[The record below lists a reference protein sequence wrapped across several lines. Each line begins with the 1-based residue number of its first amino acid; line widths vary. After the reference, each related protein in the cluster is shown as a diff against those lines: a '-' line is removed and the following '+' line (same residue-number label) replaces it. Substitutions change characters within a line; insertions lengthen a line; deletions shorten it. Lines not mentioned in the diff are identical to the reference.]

1 MIDLGILK
9 GSSFVVL
16 GLARS
21 GLATGRALQ
30 AAGIDC
36 IAWDDNTASR
46 EAAATA
52 GLSVVDPATVDWS
65 RITALIISPGIPST
79 LPKPHPVAA
88 AARAAGKRIICDVE
102 LLARAQ
108 AKARFVAITGTNG
121 KSTTTALIGH
131 ILTAAGVRCEVGGNI
146 GRGALD
152 LAPLGEGGLYVLE
165 LSSYQLE
172 LLETFRAHVAV
183 WLNITPDHID
193 RHGDLAGYVAAK
205 ENIFARQTAG
215 DCAVVGIDD
224 EPSRAV
230 YDKLTRRT
238 GIVAVPVKLET
249 PVAGGV
255 SFRTGR
261 LIDADGYSVDFSDV
275 PTLPG
280 DHNAQNAACAW
291 AACRWLELP
300 REKIVAGL
308 KTYPGLPHRQE
319 RVAAV
324 GNVVYINDSKATNA
338 DATARA
344 LSSYRDIYWILG
356 GQAKAGGVA
365 PLAPWFE
372 HIRHAFLIGEA
383 SELFAGQLEGKL
395 SYTRCGDLKSALD
408 AAHERAQREASSL
421 KDGGPAVV
429 LLSPACASWDQWKS
443 YEHRGDA
450 FRAMA
455 RALPGAQVLGR
466 AA

>member
-1 MIDLGILK
+1 MIDLAVLK

-21 GLATGRALQ
+21 GLATARALQ

-36 IAWDDNTASR
+36 VAWDDNAASR
-46 EAAATA
+46 DAATTA
-52 GLSVVDPATVDWS
+52 GLNVTDPATIDWS
-65 RITALIISPGIPST
+65 RITALVISPGIPST
-79 LPKPHPVAA
+79 LPTPHPVAV
-88 AARAAGKRIICDVE
+88 AARAAGKKIICDVE
-102 LLARAQ
+102 LLARVQ
-108 AKARFVAITGTNG
+108 DKAKFVAITGTNG

-131 ILTAAGVRCEVGGNI
+131 ILKEAGVRAEIGGNI

-152 LAPLGEGGLYVLE
+152 LAPLGEGGIYVLE

-172 LLETFRAHVAV
+172 LLETFHAHVAV

-205 ENIFARQTAG
+205 ENIFARQQIR
-215 DCAVVGIDD
+215 DCAVIGIDD
-224 EPSRAV
+224 QPSRAV
-230 YDKLTRRT
+230 YGRLLKR
-238 GIVAVPVKLET
+238 GIAAVPVKLNT
-249 PVAGGV
+249 AVAGGV
-255 SFRTGR
+255 TFRAGR
-261 LIDADGYSVDFSDV
+261 MVDADGYSVDFSDV

-280 DHNAQNAACAW
+280 DHNAQNVASAW
-291 AACRWLELP
+291 AACRWLGVP

-324 GNVVYINDSKATNA
+324 GNVIYVNDSKATNA

-356 GQAKAGGVA
+356 GQAKEGGVA

-372 HIRHAFLIGEA
+372 RIRHAFLIGEA
-383 SELFAGQLEGKL
+383 SELFAGQLDGKL
-395 SYTRCGDLKSALD
+395 GYSRCGDLKSALD
-408 AAHERAQREASSL
+408 AAHERAQREASRA
-421 KDGGPAVV
+421 GGGDPVVV

>member
-1 MIDLGILK
+1 MIDLASLR

-21 GLATGRALQ
+21 GLATVRALK

-36 IAWDDNTASR
+36 IAWDDDAAKR
-46 EAAATA
+46 EAAVREGTTLA
-52 GLSVVDPATVDWS
+52 DPDNIDWQ
-65 RITALIISPGIPST
+65 RFTALVISPGIPNL

-88 AARAAGKRIICDVE
+88 AARKAGKPLICDIE
-102 LLARAQ
+102 LLARAEP
-108 AKARFVAITGTNG
+108 KARYIGITGTNG
-121 KSTTTALIGH
+121 KSTTTSLIGH
-131 ILTAAGVRCEVGGNI
+131 ILKSAGLEAEVGGNI

-152 LAPLGEGGLYVLE
+152 LPGFANQEGGEGGIYVLE

-172 LLETFRAHVAV
+172 LLDSFRAHVAV
-183 WLNITPDHID
+183 WLNITPDHLD
-193 RHGDLAGYVAAK
+193 RHGDMTGYVAAK
-205 ENIFARQTAG
+205 AHLFDRQRPG

-224 EPSRAV
+224 DYSRAV
-230 YDKLTRRT
+230 FDKLRTRS
-238 GIVAVPVKLET
+238 GIAVVPVALDK

-255 SFRTGR
+255 SFRAGK
-261 LIDADGYSVDFSDV
+261 LIDADGFTVDFSDV

-291 AACRWLELP
+291 AACRWLGVA

-319 RVAAV
+319 RVAVAGKV
-324 GNVVYINDSKATNA
+324 TYINDSKATNA
-338 DATARA
+338 DAAARA
-344 LSSYRDIYWILG
+344 LSSYRNIYWIAG
-356 GQAKAGGVA
+356 GQAKEGGVA
-365 PLAPWFE
+365 PLAEYFE
-372 HIRHAFLIGEA
+372 RIRHAFLIGEA
-383 SELFAGQLEGKL
+383 SDLFAGQLDGKL
-395 SYTRCGDLKSALD
+395 GYSRCGDLESALA
-408 AAHERAQREASSL
+408 AAHDRAQREAVDL
-421 KDGGPAVV
+421 AVV
-429 LLSPACASWDQWKS
+429 LLSPACASWDQWSS

-455 RALPGAQVLGR
+455 RALPGAESLGR

>member
-1 MIDLGILK
+1 MIDLAVLK

-21 GLATGRALQ
+21 GLATVRALQ

-36 IAWDDNTASR
+36 IAWDDNAPAR
-46 EAAATA
+46 EVAAKA
-52 GLSVVDPATVDWS
+52 GMPVVDPTSTDWS
-65 RITALIISPGIPST
+65 RWNALIISPGIPNR
-79 LPKPHPVAA
+79 LPKPHPVAS
-88 AARAAGKRIICDVE
+88 AARAAGKPIICDIE

-108 AKARFVAITGTNG
+108 PQARFIAITGTNG

-131 ILTAAGVRCEVGGNI
+131 ILNKAGLRCEVGGNI
-146 GRGALD
+146 GRSALD
-152 LAPLGEGGLYVLE
+152 LAPLGPGGIYVLE

-172 LLETFRAHVAV
+172 LLQTFRANAAV

-205 ENIFARQTAG
+205 EHIFDRQRPG
-215 DCAVVGIDD
+215 DCAVIGVDD
-224 EPSRAV
+224 EPSRDVYRRMAARRGIATIAV
-230 YDKLTRRT
+230 SLGASSD
-238 GIVAVPVKLET
+238 
-249 PVAGGV
+249 GV
-255 SFRTGR
+255 SFSAGR
-261 LIDADGYSVDFSDV
+261 LVDAAGHAADFADV

-291 AACRWLELP
+291 AVCRWLEVSGE
-300 REKIVAGL
+300 RIVDGL
-308 KTYPGLPHRQE
+308 RSYPGLPHRQE
-319 RVAAV
+319 QVAEVGAV
-324 GNVVYINDSKATNA
+324 IYVNDSKATNA

-356 GQAKAGGVA
+356 GQAKEGGVA
-365 PLAPWFE
+365 PLAGYFDR
-372 HIRHAFLIGEA
+372 IRHAFLIGEA
-383 SELFAGQLEGKL
+383 TELFAGQLEGRL
-395 SYTRCGDLKSALD
+395 AYSRCGDLQSALE
-408 AAHERAQREASSL
+408 AAHVQAQRDLATR
-421 KDGGPAVV
+421 GGRRGVV

-450 FRAMA
+450 FRALA
-455 RALPGAQVLGR
+455 RALPGARQLGR

>member
-21 GLATGRALQ
+21 GLASARALR

-36 IAWDDNTASR
+36 VAWDDNAASR
-46 EAAATA
+46 EAAVKA
-52 GLSVVDPATVDWS
+52 GLNVADPSGIDWS
-65 RITALIISPGIPST
+65 AITALIISPGIPST
-79 LPKPHPVAA
+79 FPKPHPVAA
-88 AARAAGKRIICDVE
+88 AARAAGKKIICDVE

-108 AKARFVAITGTNG
+108 AGARYVAITGTNG

-131 ILTAAGVRCEVGGNI
+131 ILKEAGVRCEVGGNI

-152 LAPLGEGGLYVLE
+152 LAPLGEDGLYVLE

-172 LLETFRAHVAV
+172 LLETFRANVAI

-205 ENIFARQTAG
+205 ENIFARQKPG
-215 DCAVVGIDD
+215 DCAVIGIDD
-224 EPSRAV
+224 QPSRAV
-230 YDKLTRRT
+230 YDKIKSRR
-238 GIVAVPVKLET
+238 GIAAIPLQLEE
-249 PVAGGV
+249 PIEGGV
-255 SFRTGR
+255 SFRAGM
-261 LIDADGYSVDFSDV
+261 LVDADGYTVDFSDV

-291 AACRWLELP
+291 AACRWLDVP

-308 KTYPGLPHRQE
+308 RTYPGLPHRQE
-319 RVAAV
+319 RVASV
-324 GNVVYINDSKATNA
+324 GRVVYVNDSKATNA

-356 GQAKAGGVA
+356 GQAKEGGVA

-372 HIRHAFLIGEA
+372 RIRHAFLIGEA
-383 SELFAGQLEGKL
+383 TEFFAGQLEGKI
-395 SYTRCGDLKSALD
+395 SYSRCGDLQSALD

-421 KDGGPAVV
+421 ERGVQAVV

-455 RALPGAQVLGR
+455 RALPGAQILGR

>member
-21 GLATGRALQ
+21 GLATGRALK
-30 AAGIDC
+30 AAGIDYIC
-36 IAWDDNTASR
+36 WDDNAASR
-46 EAAATA
+46 DAAVAA
-52 GLSVVDPATVDWS
+52 GLNVADPAGIDWS
-65 RITALIISPGIPST
+65 PISALVISPGIPST
-79 LPKPHPVAA
+79 FPRPHPVAA
-88 AARAAGKRIICDVE
+88 AARAAGKKIICDVE
-102 LLARAQ
+102 LLACAQ
-108 AKARFVAITGTNG
+108 DKAKYVAITGTNG

-131 ILTAAGVRCEVGGNI
+131 ILDHARLRCEVGGNI

-152 LAPLGEGGLYVLE
+152 LAPLGGGGIYVLE

-205 ENIFARQTAG
+205 ENIFARQQVG
-215 DCAVVGIDD
+215 DCGVIGIDD
-224 EPSRAV
+224 EPSRVV
-230 YDKLTRRT
+230 YGKLRGR
-238 GIVAVPVKLET
+238 GIATVPVQLET
-249 PVAGGV
+249 PVAGGI
-255 SFRTGR
+255 SFRSGM
-261 LIDADGYSVDFSDV
+261 LVDADGYTVNFGAV

-291 AACRWLELP
+291 ATCRWLGVP
-300 REKIVAGL
+300 REEIVAGL
-308 KTYPGLPHRQE
+308 TTYPGLPHRQE
-319 RVAAV
+319 RVASV
-324 GNVVYINDSKATNA
+324 GKVIYVNDSKATNA

-356 GQAKAGGVA
+356 GQAKEGGVA
-365 PLAPWFE
+365 PLAPLFDR
-372 HIRHAFLIGEA
+372 IRHAFLIGEA
-383 SELFAGQLEGKL
+383 TELFAGQLEGKI
-395 SYTRCGDLKSALD
+395 SYSRCGDLKSALD
-408 AAHERAQREASSL
+408 AAHARAQREA
-421 KDGGPAVV
+421 GGAAVV

>member
-1 MIDLGILK
+1 VIDLAVLK

-21 GLATGRALQ
+21 GLATVRALL

-36 IAWDDNTASR
+36 AAWDDNEAPR
-46 EAAATA
+46 RAAAAA
-52 GLSVVDPATVDWS
+52 GVPLAEPSSVDWS
-65 RITALIISPGIPST
+65 KVTALVISPGIPNR
-79 LPKPHPVAA
+79 LPKPHPMAA
-88 AARAAGKRIICDVE
+88 AARAIGKPLICDIE

-108 AKARFVAITGTNG
+108 PEARFVGITGTNG

-131 ILTAAGVRCEVGGNI
+131 ILKSAGKSCEVGGNI
-146 GRGALD
+146 GRSALD
-152 LAPLGEGGLYVLE
+152 LAPLGSEGIYVLE

-193 RHGDLAGYVAAK
+193 RHGDMAGYVDAK
-205 ENIFARQTAG
+205 EHIFDRQKVS

-224 EPSRAV
+224 EYSEIVFKKLRQRRDIAV
-230 YDKLTRRT
+230 
-238 GIVAVPVKLET
+238 VPVTLER
-249 PVAGGV
+249 VVQGGI
-255 SFRTGR
+255 SFQAGR
-261 LIDADGYSVDFSDV
+261 LVDAESYAADFSDV

-291 AACRWLELP
+291 AACRWFGVASNRIL
-300 REKIVAGL
+300 AGL

-338 DATARA
+338 DAAARA
-344 LSSYRDIYWILG
+344 LSSYRDIFWIIG
-356 GQAKAGGVA
+356 GQAKEGGVV
-365 PLAPWFE
+365 PLAPWFGN
-372 HIRHAFLIGEA
+372 IRHAFLIGEA
-383 SELFAGQLEGKL
+383 TDLFSDQLEGKL
-395 SYTRCGDLKSALD
+395 PYSRCGDLQSALN
-408 AAHERAQREASSL
+408 AAHKAAQAEAME
-421 KDGGPAVV
+421 KKNKPVV

-450 FRAMA
+450 FREMA
-455 RALPGAQVLGR
+455 RALPGAQMLGR